1 MIQNLIINTI
11 AFLQSFSAGFN
22 MQQFLKKFNGEIY
35 FQGNLKIGM
44 VVETSE
50 FTSSDDSSDDEDQVK
65 PGDVRVAWYPAGAE
79 EVLPEKKLHLADR

>member
-1 MIQNLIINTI
+1 
-11 AFLQSFSAGFN
+11 
-22 MQQFLKKFNGEIY
+22 
-35 FQGNLKIGM
+35 M